1 MGAGE
6 SAAVDVPTLICIQ
19 FGHASV
25 QRVADRVGADVLHI
39 KGAALDPG
47 RNPGRSF
54 GTDADVLVRPEH
66 VRRFVAALPD
76 ARWSLYCDFDEG
88 SLFEHAASFS
98 HPSYG
103 MLDVHQ
109 VFPGLHADPRGA
121 FERLWADR
129 EVRRLA
135 NVDCAVPGRLGER
148 LILLLHAARTPGRS
162 LDVSNHWGDLDD
174 AERAEVRSYADQLHA
189 QVGLALAIG
198 EEDRFAVDPELEL
211 WRRMIGGGDRLG
223 EWVARFRAAPGAA
236 ARLRLVARAA
246 RVNRFVLAERLG
258 HRPSPAE
265 VRREWWRRSR
275 RGVFAALG
283 KLRRRP

>member
-1 MGAGE
+1 MGTQG
-6 SAAVDVPTLICIQ
+6 AAVDVPTLISIQ

-25 QRVADRVGADVLHI
+25 QCLADRVGADVLHI
-39 KGAALDPG
+39 KGAAVHPG
-47 RNPGRSF
+47 RNPGRSY

-66 VRRFVAALPD
+66 VRRFVAALGE

-109 VFPGLHADPRGA
+109 AFPGLHADPRAA

-129 EVRRLA
+129 ETRPLA
-135 NVDCAVPGRLGER
+135 SVECAVLGRLGER
-148 LILLLHAARTPGRS
+148 LILLLHAARSPGRS
-162 LDVSNHWGDLDD
+162 LDVTNQWRTLDD
-174 AERAEVRSYADQLHA
+174 AERAELRAYADELGA

-198 EEDRFAVDPELEL
+198 EEDRFSGDPELEL
-211 WRRMIGGGDRLG
+211 WRRMRDGGDRLG
-223 EWVARFRAAPGAA
+223 EWVARFRATPGTA
-236 ARLRLVARAA
+236 ARLRLAARAV

-258 HRPSPAE
+258 HRPTSQE
-265 VRREWWRRSR
+265 VRREWWRRSG
-275 RGVFAALG
+275 RGVAAAWG
-283 KLRRRP
+283 RLRGRP